1 MKKNGRTKMSE
12 PTAKECKEAVNYFFY
27 REFIDELTEEQY
39 HYVRILLNATAWNV
53 LYLDL
58 KWEDDEDA
66 LGMRHGKAIDMFDE
80 RDEAMERFTNKLNN
94 KLKKLK

>member
-1 MKKNGRTKMSE
+1 MSE

-27 REFIDELTEEQY
+27 REFIHELTEEQY

-58 KWEDDEDA
+58 KWEDDED
-66 LGMRHGKAIDMFDE
+66 E
-80 RDEAMERFTNKLNN
+80 
-94 KLKKLK
+94 